1 MKKNNITQLIILL
14 LPNILWFTSCYE
26 DKSSFVT
33 NLIPEVQISIND
45 KNQENSIYVGY
56 QSPVDIVPSI
66 TQDGFDGS
74 NLRYEWAVT
83 EEPSTSNPVYEI
95 IGFSFLSGYLS
106 ILNKFNIDTIS
117 VTSISPCTSSS

>member
-45 KNQENSIYVGY
+45 KNQENSIYVG
-56 QSPVDIVPSI
+56 
-66 TQDGFDGS
+66 F
-74 NLRYEWAVT
+74 NL
-83 EEPSTSNPVYEI
+83 
-95 IGFSFLSGYLS
+95 LS
-106 ILNKFNIDTIS
+106 ILYHLLPKMVLMVLICAMNGL
-117 VTSISPCTSSS
+117 

>member
-45 KNQENSIYVGY
+45 KNQENSIYV
-56 QSPVDIVPSI
+56 
-66 TQDGFDGS
+66 
-74 NLRYEWAVT
+74 NL
-83 EEPSTSNPVYEI
+83 
-95 IGFSFLSGYLS
+95 LS
-106 ILNKFNIDTIS
+106 ILYHLLPKMVLMVLICAMNGL
-117 VTSISPCTSSS
+117 

>member
-83 EEPSTSNPVYEI
+83 EEPSTNNPV
-95 IGFSFLSGYLS
+95 
-106 ILNKFNIDTIS
+106 
-117 VTSISPCTSSS
+117 

>member
-45 KNQENSIYVGY
+45 KNQENSI
-56 QSPVDIVPSI
+56 I
-66 TQDGFDGS
+66 
-74 NLRYEWAVT
+74 NL
-83 EEPSTSNPVYEI
+83 
-95 IGFSFLSGYLS
+95 LS
-106 ILNKFNIDTIS
+106 ILYHLLPKMVLMVLICAMNGL
-117 VTSISPCTSSS
+117 

>member
-56 QSPVDIVPSI
+56 H
-66 TQDGFDGS
+66 
-74 NLRYEWAVT
+74 L
-83 EEPSTSNPVYEI
+83 
-95 IGFSFLSGYLS
+95 LS
-106 ILNKFNIDTIS
+106 ILYHLLPKMVLMVLICAMNGL
-117 VTSISPCTSSS
+117 

>member
-45 KNQENSIYVGY
+45 KNKKIQY
-56 QSPVDIVPSI
+56 
-66 TQDGFDGS
+66 T
-74 NLRYEWAVT
+74 
-83 EEPSTSNPVYEI
+83 
-95 IGFSFLSGYLS
+95 
-106 ILNKFNIDTIS
+106 
-117 VTSISPCTSSS
+117 